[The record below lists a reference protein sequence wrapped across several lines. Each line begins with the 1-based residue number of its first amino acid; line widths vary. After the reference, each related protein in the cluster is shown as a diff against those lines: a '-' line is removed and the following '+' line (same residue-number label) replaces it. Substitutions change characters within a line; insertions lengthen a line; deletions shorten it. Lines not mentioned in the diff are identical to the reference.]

1 MRRSATV
8 VALFAAGHAADQ
20 HSSNN
25 AVQKIIQML
34 NDMSAKA
41 KQEKRDEEVEF
52 AKFKTFCAGG
62 KPALKKKIAKSS
74 ERIETLTAE
83 IGVLG
88 SEAKSLG
95 ENVAK
100 LQSDVT
106 NFEADKKESVAQREK
121 DHAAFL
127 EESKDYEE
135 SIDALDRAI
144 LVLMKRS
151 GDVAGA
157 AMLQVASDARLPVQA
172 RNVISEFLGMDSD
185 SDFEPPEA
193 KAYESQSGGV
203 IDMLKKLKDDFREKL
218 SQCEKE
224 EMNSKNAHDMVVQDL
239 VGSIDNA
246 QRTAEEQ
253 TAEKEA
259 KLEKQAAN
267 SKDLQS
273 TKVVKEEDEKTYSNL
288 DVECEEKK
296 LSFDEKQQLRSDEI
310 AALAKAIE
318 ILSGNAVSGSAE
330 KHLTLLQKA
339 SFAQLRSVT
348 HSVSDSKTDAKTDV
362 KLEGIH
368 RRIREFLAAE
378 GKRLNSKSLGL
389 LAEKIASDPFS
400 KVRQMIDEMITRLLN
415 EANADAEK
423 EGWCDTEMGKSKT
436 TRNKLSE
443 EIDGLQSAIE
453 DGKATVMKLT
463 QEMADLSKDLDELEV
478 NLGEATDLRDA
489 EKAKNKATIADAS
502 AAQKAI
508 AAATAVLK
516 DFYAKAAGATAFL
529 QTEPSLLAKGIHMG
543 SDEWKSLA
551 NPNFKGTIDEGHQEG
566 MQTFGEQYTG
576 QQDAAGGVLA
586 LLEVAQSDFAN
597 LEADTKAAEVESQRA
612 YESYKTEAKRN
623 KAVKSRKVEMDESDK
638 AATESKIQDDIAEL
652 KATQDELI
660 AADKYHERLVP
671 QCNDQGMS
679 WEEVQAARRAEVASL
694 KEALEILNGQGV

>member
-1 MRRSATV
+1 MRCSLLAASV
-8 VALFAAGHAADQ
+8 LAVAHAVDHQ
-20 HSSNN
+20 DGSSNS
-25 AVQKIIQML
+25 AIQKIIQML

-41 KQEKRDEEVEF
+41 KKEKRDEEVEF

-62 KPALKKKIAKSS
+62 KPALKKKIAKSK

-88 SEAKSLG
+88 SEAETLG
-95 ENVAK
+95 KNVAK
-100 LQSDVT
+100 LQNDVT
-106 NFEADKKESVAQREK
+106 NFEADKKESIKQREK

-144 LVLMKRS
+144 IVLMKKS
-151 GDVAGA
+151 GDVPGA
-157 AMLQVASDARLPVQA
+157 AMLQVASDSRLPVQA
-172 RNVISEFLGMDSD
+172 RTVISEFLGMDSE
-185 SDFEPPEA
+185 SDYEPPEA

-203 IDMLKKLKDDFREKL
+203 IDMLKKLKDDFRDKL

-239 VGSIDNA
+239 TGSIDNA
-246 QRTAEEQ
+246 QKTAEEQ

-259 KLEKQAAN
+259 KIEKRATNTKELE
-267 SKDLQS
+267 S
-273 TKVVKEEDEKTYSNL
+273 TKSVKEEDEKTYSNL
-288 DVECEEKK
+288 DIECKEKT

-318 ILSGNAVSGSAE
+318 ILSGDSVSGNAE
-330 KHLTLLQKA
+330 KHLSLRQA

-348 HSVSDSKTDAKTDV
+348 HTVADTVGKSDSKS
-362 KLEGIH
+362 EGIH
-368 RRIREFLAAE
+368 RRLREFLAAE
-378 GKRLNSKSLGL
+378 SKRLHSKSLGL
-389 LAEKIASDPFS
+389 LAEQIAADPFS
-400 KVRQMIDEMITRLLN
+400 KVKKMIDDMITRLLK
-415 EANADAEK
+415 EANEDAEK
-423 EGWCDTEMGKSKT
+423 EGWCDTEMGKSKM

-443 EIDGLQSAIE
+443 EIDGLNSAIE
-453 DGKATVMKLT
+453 DGQATIMKLT
-463 QEMADLSKDLDELEV
+463 QEMADLSKDLDELEASV
-478 NLGEATDLRDA
+478 GEATDLRNA

-516 DFYAKAAGATAFL
+516 DFYAKAAGATAFI
-529 QTEPSLLAKGIHMG
+529 QEKPSLLSKGIHMG
-543 SDEWKSLA
+543 SDEWKALA

-566 MQTFGEQYTG
+566 MQTFGEEYTG

-597 LEADTKAAEVESQRA
+597 LEADTKASETESQRS
-612 YESYKTEAKRN
+612 YESYTNEAKKN
-623 KAVKSRKVEMDESDK
+623 KAVKSRKIDMDESDK
-638 AATESKIQDDIAEL
+638 AAAESKLQDDIAEL

-660 AADKYHERLVP
+660 AANKYHDRLVP
-671 QCNDQGMS
+671 QCNDPGMTF
-679 WEEVQAARRAEVASL
+679 EEAQAARQAEIQSL
-694 KEALEILNGQGV
+694 KEALEILDGQGA

>member
-1 MRRSATV
+1 MRRSVTIAT
-8 VALFAAGHAADQ
+8 LFAAGHAVDQ
-20 HSSNN
+20 HARSENS
-25 AVQKIIQML
+25 AIQKIIQML

-52 AKFKTFCAGG
+52 AKFSQFCAGG
-62 KPALKKKIAKSS
+62 KPALKKRIAKST
-74 ERIETLTAE
+74 ETIETLTAE

-88 SEAKSLG
+88 SQAKTLG

-100 LQSDVT
+100 LQTDVT
-106 NFEADKKESVAQREK
+106 NFEADKKASIAQREK
-121 DHAAFL
+121 DHAEFL
-127 EESKDYEE
+127 KESKDYEE
-135 SIDALDRAI
+135 SLDAIDRAI
-144 LVLMKRS
+144 LVLMKKS
-151 GDVAGA
+151 GDVPGA
-157 AMLQVASDARLPVQA
+157 AMLQVTSDARLPVQA
-172 RNVISEFLGMDSD
+172 RTVISEFLGMDSD
-185 SDFEPPEA
+185 ADYEPPEA

-203 IDMLKKLKDDFREKL
+203 IDMLKKLKDDFRDKL
-218 SQCEKE
+218 SQCQKE
-224 EMNSKNAHDMVVQDL
+224 EMNSKNAHDMIVQDL
-239 VGSIDNA
+239 VGSIENA

-259 KLEKQAAN
+259 KIEKRAAN
-267 SKDLQS
+267 TRELQS
-273 TKVVKEEDEKTYSNL
+273 TEVVKDEDVKTYANL

-296 LSFDEKQQLRSDEI
+296 LSFEEKQQLRTDEI
-310 AALAKAIE
+310 AALAKAME
-318 ILSGNAVSGSAE
+318 ILQGDAVSGNAE
-330 KHLTLLQKA
+330 KHLSLLHKV

-348 HSVSDSKTDAKTDV
+348 HSVSDTKADAKV
-362 KLEGIH
+362 EGIH

-378 GKRLNSKSLGL
+378 GKRLNSKNLGL
-389 LAEKIASDPFS
+389 LAENIASDPFS
-400 KVRQMIDEMITRLLN
+400 KVRKMIDDMITRLLN
-415 EANADAEK
+415 EANADATK

-463 QEMADLSKDLDELEV
+463 QEMADLSKDLDEIEV
-478 NLGEATDLRDA
+478 DVGEASDLRDA
-489 EKAKNKATIADAS
+489 EKAKNKITIADAS

-516 DFYAKAAGATAFL
+516 DFYAKAAGATAFV
-529 QTEPSLLAKGIHMG
+529 QTKPSSLLAKGIHMG

-551 NPNFKGTIDEGHQEG
+551 NPNFEGTVDKGHKEG
-566 MQTFGEQYTG
+566 MQTFGEEFTG

-597 LEADTKAAEVESQRA
+597 LEADTKAAETESQRA
-612 YESYKTEAKRN
+612 YDSYRTEAKKN
-623 KAVKSRKVEMDESDK
+623 KAVKSRKVDMDQSDK
-638 AATESKIQDDIAEL
+638 AAAESKLQDDIAEL

-660 AADKYHERLVP
+660 AAEKYHERLVP

-679 WEEVQAARRAEVASL
+679 WEEVQAARRAEITSL
-694 KEALEILNGQGV
+694 KEALEILNGQGM